1 MIFWAIVSN
10 FCFIFETNCQ
20 TYHHYYHIVNPLIL
34 CSVLAAMTCG
44 GGCLGLDDD
53 DLRFTL
59 AILDDARDLRWGKG
73 QLEEWETDIRMVFT
87 GRMSEAW
94 KVDPSNYGI
103 GDGENKEGDNV
114 VGEEDFLRKN
124 WNRIESG
131 FRLWAQDWNGGDEEI
146 DVTATKK
153 KSANNKKTKKFKKER
168 DLDYLHPRIDSHG
181 RDSDEILKSKNWNDF
196 DSGFRIF

>member
-1 MIFWAIVSN
+1 
-10 FCFIFETNCQ
+10 
-20 TYHHYYHIVNPLIL
+20 
-34 CSVLAAMTCG
+34 MTCG